1 MYFFSPARKP
11 LFSLIVGIWV
21 LYEAWGV
28 VRGAFDEGD
37 ELERRIRRE
46 ELAPAG
52 GPAAPAPAQ
61 GVQGAA
67 GGEGAN
73 APNADGNAN
82 ARAQVQARQQQRQNN
97 LFGHR
102 QAQTITP
109 EYIINR
115 LARLNIAD
123 EDRYLEPNVHMYP
136 GPGPAPVPEPGL
148 FFKARLFVT
157 LFVLTL
163 HPAFWNRRRILLR
176 MREARVRT
184 EAGAREVL
192 QEVEREE
199 EALKQKKEEEERRR
213 RESEDGEEGDQEG
226 EEIER
231 ARALTTEE
239 RSLQARRSAYQKMAE
254 SDARRPIWIRDY
266 VERVVR
272 ESWSDQ

>member
-1 MYFFSPARKP
+1 
-11 LFSLIVGIWV
+11 
-21 LYEAWGV
+21 
-28 VRGAFDEGD
+28 
-37 ELERRIRRE
+37 
-46 ELAPAG
+46 
-52 GPAAPAPAQ
+52 
-61 GVQGAA
+61 
-67 GGEGAN
+67 
-73 APNADGNAN
+73 
-82 ARAQVQARQQQRQNN
+82 
-97 LFGHR
+97 
-102 QAQTITP
+102 
-109 EYIINR
+109 
-115 LARLNIAD
+115 
-123 EDRYLEPNVHMYP
+123 
-136 GPGPAPVPEPGL
+136 
-148 FFKARLFVT
+148 
-157 LFVLTL
+157 
-163 HPAFWNRRRILLR
+163 